1 MSLCL
6 VSTIKLAV
14 TRVSCLHWCSYSAQ
28 VMSEVTPYLPLHRFI
43 HHSLFYLPMYLSWS
57 VPLSCQSP
65 REPYFH
71 LYSFLTQM
79 WITECVNLTPTTD
92 YSFWFII
99 HLFIKMWAKRNSFSH
114 LVLPI
119 LFRQCAR
126 CRIKQPQ
133 TQSGHPLERYCRRIQ
148 TYLHIYSAAHLDG
161 CLIISTPLHLFIYLI
176 MSISMEYQLMATILP
191 SEIMFP

>member
-1 MSLCL
+1 M
-6 VSTIKLAV
+6 A
-14 TRVSCLHWCSYSAQ
+14 
-28 VMSEVTPYLPLHRFI
+28 EVTPHLSPHRFI

-79 WITECVNLTPTTD
+79 WITECVNLTPT

-126 CRIKQPQ
+126 CRISQPQ
-133 TQSGHPLERYCRRIQ
+133 TQSVICGHPLERYRLCVQ
-148 TYLHIYSAAHLDG
+148 AYLHIYSSTQHDG
-161 CLIISTPLHLFIYLI
+161 C
-176 MSISMEYQLMATILP
+176 
-191 SEIMFP
+191 

>member
-1 MSLCL
+1 MSPL
-6 VSTIKLAV
+6 
-14 TRVSCLHWCSYSAQ
+14 CSYSAQ
-28 VMSEVTPYLPLHRFI
+28 VRAEVTPYLSLHRLI